1 MHHVLKRTMKLLL
14 RHLVICLMLAL
25 AALLGA
31 GASEASAPTD
41 MLRSVFAE
49 ANRILKDPATEDRPY
64 ERLAA
69 IRGLF
74 SRVFDFRTAAE
85 RSLGREWQ
93 ARTPAEQSEFTRV
106 FGDFVQRGFVHWIAS
121 VADIDMNG
129 AGVTVQY
136 LDESVNRDTAA
147 VQTAI
152 LGRGGRLV
160 VLKHDMVYRDRRW
173 MVRDVTIDGI
183 SLVGSY
189 RAQFEHVIR
198 VSSYR
203 ELVNRMKARITSEL
217 PRPQAASAA
226 EGGPSI
232 LQRGVQIETR

>member
-1 MHHVLKRTMKLLL
+1 MKLLPRYL
-14 RHLVICLMLAL
+14 IACVMLAL
-25 AALLGA
+25 ACLLVA

-41 MLRSVFAE
+41 MLRGVFAE
-49 ANRILKDPATEDRPY
+49 ANKILKDPTTEDRPH

-93 ARTPAEQSEFTRV
+93 DRTPAEQSEFTRV

-121 VADIDMNG
+121 VADIDVNG
-129 AGVTVQY
+129 AGVTIQY
-136 LDESVNRDTAA
+136 LGESVNRDTAA

-152 LGRGGRLV
+152 LGRGGRLIL
-160 VLKHDMVYRDRRW
+160 LKHDMVYRDRRW

-203 ELVNRMKARITSEL
+203 ELINRMKARITGEL
-217 PRPQAASAA
+217 PRPQAAAA
-226 EGGPSI
+226 TEGDAS
-232 LQRGVQIETR
+232 LFRRGIQIEGR